1 MIIGKVSNVLANGY
15 PYADKAGTL
24 KKGRV
29 TEDLQDNREN
39 GIKAREIHATG
50 AMTAADVF
58 QMLRK
63 DEGYEALTE
72 KAEEAEKEKTQP
84 SVKET
89 GQDNEE
95 SGSKTNIIVKPDG
108 SRVLM
113 ITMSLGG
120 METTMSIEISKPTE
134 MQNNIG
140 EQEGDNSNMPASE
153 MNTVS
158 EEAEGAADG
167 AR

>member
-1 MIIGKVSNVLANGY
+1 MSISMVSNVQTYGY
-15 PYADKAGTL
+15 PYANKAGTL
-24 KKGRV
+24 KKGRG

-39 GIKAREIHATG
+39 ATKAREIHVTG
-50 AMTAADVF
+50 AMTAADIF

-63 DEGYEALTE
+63 DERYEALTE
-72 KAEEAEKEKTQP
+72 KAEEEKTQP
-84 SVKET
+84 SVKEA

-113 ITMSLGG
+113 ITMSFGG

-140 EQEGDNSNMPASE
+140 EQEGDNSKMPASE

>member
-72 KAEEAEKEKTQP
+72 KAEEEKTQP

-95 SGSKTNIIVKPDG
+95 SGFKTNIIVKPDG